1 MQIAVATTAH
11 VKEPPSYGLLVRAG
25 QDKGKLFHITK
36 DRFLIGR
43 GEKCD
48 VRLQSQRVNQTH
60 CIFVPTRS
68 GIVFSNLGNRNRAKV
83 NGEPVR
89 SNVKLTPG
97 DLIDVCTFVVELV
110 LVEAGESAKHQQRDQ

>member
-1 MQIAVATTAH
+1 MQPDSVSNTTQT
-11 VKEPPSYGLLVRAG
+11 KEPPPYGLLVRAG
-25 QDKGKLFHITK
+25 QDKGKLFLITN

-68 GIVFSNLGNRNRAKV
+68 GIVFSNLGKRNRAKV

-89 SNVKLTPG
+89 RNVKLAPG

-110 LVEAGESAKHQQRDQ
+110 LIEAGELQQHQ